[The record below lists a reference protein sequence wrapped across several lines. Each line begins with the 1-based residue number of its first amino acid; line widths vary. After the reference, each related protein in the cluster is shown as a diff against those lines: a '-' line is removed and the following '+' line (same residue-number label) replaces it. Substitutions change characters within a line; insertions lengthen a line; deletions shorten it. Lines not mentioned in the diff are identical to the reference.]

1 LPEPQIPNLKSAFEH
16 ISDAIIIAVVAFA
29 QSVSLAA
36 LMAKKHNYA
45 MDSNQELIAYGAGNI
60 FGSFFSCYPFAA
72 SVSRSSVQDSAGGRT
87 QVLIGD
93 YLALYFVCLTLF
105 KTFVLIISIIF
116 TAHKCVFCLF
126 SPGCDNSYW
135 TTL

>member
-1 LPEPQIPNLKSAFEH
+1 MHPDEFYLFMFLNQLMHTQNDLNRLPEPQIPNLKSAFEN

-36 LMAKKHNYA
+36 LMAKKHNYT

-87 QVLIGD
+87 QV
-93 YLALYFVCLTLF
+93 
-105 KTFVLIISIIF
+105 
-116 TAHKCVFCLF
+116 
-126 SPGCDNSYW
+126 
-135 TTL
+135 

>member
-1 LPEPQIPNLKSAFEH
+1 MSFFFFKFLNQLMHTQNDLNRLPEPQIPNLKSAFEN

-36 LMAKKHNYA
+36 LMAKKHNYT

-87 QVLIGD
+87 QV
-93 YLALYFVCLTLF
+93 
-105 KTFVLIISIIF
+105 
-116 TAHKCVFCLF
+116 
-126 SPGCDNSYW
+126 
-135 TTL
+135 

>member
-1 LPEPQIPNLKSAFEH
+1 MPEPRVPNLKSAFEYV
-16 ISDAIIIAVVAFA
+16 SDAIIIAVVAFA

-87 QVLIGD
+87 QVKHIE
-93 YLALYFVCLTLF
+93 V
-105 KTFVLIISIIF
+105 KI
-116 TAHKCVFCLF
+116 
-126 SPGCDNSYW
+126 P
-135 TTL
+135 